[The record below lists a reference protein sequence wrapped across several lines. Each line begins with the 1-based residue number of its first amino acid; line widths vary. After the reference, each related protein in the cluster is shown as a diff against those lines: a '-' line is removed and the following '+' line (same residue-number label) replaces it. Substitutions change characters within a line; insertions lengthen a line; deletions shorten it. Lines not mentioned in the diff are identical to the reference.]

1 MTSATAGNYEEAA
14 ATAELIKSD
23 MEASENP
30 NKLRRYHRVHA
41 YVNFQQ
47 GNYEKALEHM
57 AELDPDD
64 VYNKY
69 WMAKAH
75 KMSGN
80 DERAMELMNEI
91 ARDNFNS
98 VQYVL
103 ILNEAKEMLAA
114 SS

>member
-1 MTSATAGNYEEAA
+1 AA
-14 ATAELIKSD
+14 ATAELIKTD
-23 MEASENP
+23 LEASDDP
-30 NKLRRYHRVHA
+30 NKLRPYHQVHA

-69 WMAKAH
+69 WMAKAY
-75 KMSGN
+75 KNLG
-80 DERAMELMNEI
+80 DNEKANKLFEEI
-91 ARDNFNS
+91 VNDNFNS

-103 ILNEAKEMLAA
+103 ILGEAREMLA
-114 SS
+114 SMS